1 MGFLQEFEVE
11 RCQVVRPET
20 YRGSEAFGGKQ
31 DASTCHGERLREGM
45 ARKLIGFD
53 PETLQAL
60 ELLSK
65 DARRFRIHEAS
76 SAVVASRMRVVRPG
90 RRLRSAPL
98 LSPCRLWFADNCHIN
113 VRRRPRDVH
122 SLALSDRGL
131 RITRRNVYD
140 PTIIRR
146 RAIVLAL
153 GGEGGD
159 RKAKH
164 ECGDEK
170 KLSHLAT
177 FPFSAS

>member
-1 MGFLQEFEVE
+1 MAYYWLTPPSRAVFFISVLLAVLALL
-11 RCQVVRPET
+11 VR
-20 YRGSEAFGGKQ
+20 YAHVAKQSELRDTVDRLPAAIGWQLVQRLLATVHMLGQ
-31 DASTCHGERLREGM
+31 RNSVGEG
-45 ARKLIGFD
+45 
-53 PETLQAL
+53 
-60 ELLSK
+60 
-65 DARRFRIHEAS
+65 
-76 SAVVASRMRVVRPG
+76 
-90 RRLRSAPL
+90 AP
-98 LSPCRLWFADNCHIN
+98 SPCRLWFADNCRFADNCHIN
-113 VRRRPRDVH
+113 GRRRPGDVH
-122 SLALSDRGL
+122 SLAFSDRGL

-146 RAIVLAL
+146 RAIVLVL